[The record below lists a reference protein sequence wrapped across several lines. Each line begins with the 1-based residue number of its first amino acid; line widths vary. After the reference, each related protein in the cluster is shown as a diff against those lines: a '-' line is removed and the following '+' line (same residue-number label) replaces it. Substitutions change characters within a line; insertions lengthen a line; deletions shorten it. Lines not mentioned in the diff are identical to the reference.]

1 MFASGVVYLEF
12 CFKAWTLCSMCIVAL
27 LYSFPRF
34 EFDFNANDHFE
45 FSKWFEYIFAK
56 LGILLQK

>member
-1 MFASGVVYLEF
+1 
-12 CFKAWTLCSMCIVAL
+12 MCIVAL
-27 LYSFPRF
+27 FYSNPRF

-56 LGILLQK
+56 LGIYCKNDLLFIDIIIGIFQFVE